1 MQDLLRQ
8 LGVPQKQFPTIHV
21 VTYGL
26 PRHNLAR
33 RPQPPS
39 ELTTILRVLQL
50 PDGPAGNAVFN
61 HLVDDKHVESR
72 VLVEVRL
79 CQLILLQASTLMEGA
94 PARVSL
100 CRASSRL

>member
-8 LGVPQKQFPTIHV
+8 LGVPQRQFPTVHV

-26 PRHNLAR
+26 PRHDLAR

-39 ELTTILRVLQL
+39 KLTTILRVLQL
-50 PDGPAGNAVFN
+50 PDSSAGNAVFN
-61 HLVDDKHVESR
+61 HLVDDKHIESR

-79 CQLILLQASTLMEGA
+79 WWMMLLQAQGTTKVKSAIT
-94 PARVSL
+94 
-100 CRASSRL
+100 

>member
-1 MQDLLRQ
+1 M
-8 LGVPQKQFPTIHV
+8 

-50 PDGPAGNAVFN
+50 PDGPAGDAVFN
-61 HLVDDKHVESR
+61 HLVDKEHVESR

-79 CQLILLQASTLMEGA
+79 CQMTLPPGFI
-94 PARVSL
+94 S
-100 CRASSRL
+100 